1 MWETQGRGFKIR
13 AMVYFEKRARDRERG
28 FDGGYEEERKK
39 MAETKN
45 ADSGCIL
52 EEERKRGTETD

>member
-1 MWETQGRGFKIR
+1 
-13 AMVYFEKRARDRERG
+13 MVYFEKRARDRERG